1 MRIFTICSVLSLSN
15 LAFAQVE
22 LVAKIAVPGDAR
34 DLSKLRSVA
43 TSSVPQNRLGGFGS
57 AIDFDPETGL
67 LWSAVDRGPADG
79 ESVYK
84 CRLQVFRLDIEKATA
99 EVVNTV
105 MLSRDGE
112 PLVGDIRALA
122 AEQALQARLD
132 PEGLRVI
139 PGGIVT
145 SEEYGPFIDV
155 FDRDGTHRRR
165 IAPPAKFMVN
175 IAADTPEGEMP
186 PNNSAGRQA
195 NKGFEGLALSRDGSK
210 LYAIL
215 QGPLLQD
222 NPVDA
227 RNKKIGLGLRVLEAS
242 LDGGTPREFVYVL
255 DKPKNGVSEILAL
268 DSERFLVLER
278 DGDRGRECK
287 HRTIYAATIAGAT
300 DVSGVDSLP
309 SSGAPDGATAMRKEV
324 FIDLLD
330 PKFGL
335 AGDTMPEKIEGLTFG
350 PKLADG
356 RSTLIVSVDNDCK
369 AEFESWFWV
378 FAFQDSAIPTTES
391 IMSALP

>member
-1 MRIFTICSVLSLSN
+1 MNIFTICSVLSLSAGA
-15 LAFAQVE
+15 LAQVE

-57 AIDFDPETGL
+57 AIDFDRETGL
-67 LWSAVDRGPADG
+67 VWTAVDRGPADG

-84 CRLQVFRLDIEKATA
+84 CRLQVFKLDIDKASA
-99 EVVNTV
+99 EVVSTI
-105 MLSRDGE
+105 MLTRDGE

-122 AEQALQARLD
+122 TEQPLQMRLD
-132 PEGLRVI
+132 PEGLRLI
-139 PGGIVT
+139 PGGVII

-155 FDRDGTHRRR
+155 FDRDGVHRRR
-165 IAPPAKFMVN
+165 IAPPSRFMVAT
-175 IAADTPEGEMP
+175 AADTPEGEMP
-186 PNNSAGRQA
+186 PNNTSGRQA
-195 NKGFEGLALSRDGSK
+195 NKGFEGLALSPDGSK
-210 LYAIL
+210 LYAIV

-222 NPVDA
+222 NPVDG
-227 RNKKIGLGLRVLEAS
+227 RNKKIGLGLRVVEAS
-242 LDGGTPREFVYVL
+242 MDGGTSREFVYQL

-268 DSERFLVLER
+268 DSERFLILER

-287 HRTIYAATIAGAT
+287 HRMIYAATIAGAT

-335 AGDTMPEKIEGLTFG
+335 VGDTMPEKIEGLTFG
-350 PKLADG
+350 PKLPDG

-378 FAFQDSAIPTTES
+378 FAFEESAIPTTDS
-391 IMSALP
+391 ITSSMP